1 MATSDTAHAATG
13 VEGLRDDRGVPLTS
27 LDPGLAARL
36 RRLELTYG
44 EAGQTRGVLPAGY
57 RHLRRRSVV
66 GSGPQVFAAAVTMLL
81 GWQVHLRAGLRVSP
95 SLATAG
101 PGAVV
106 VLGLGA
112 GPVRITAP
120 CRVIYTVNEPDAR
133 GFAYGTLPGHP
144 ECGEEAFLVE
154 RHDDGAVTFTITAFS
169 RPATLRAK
177 AAGPAGRA
185 IQRHITTRYLR
196 ALAG

>member
-1 MATSDTAHAATG
+1 VTSSAHAATG
-13 VEGLRDDRGVPLTS
+13 VDGLRDDQVVPVTP

-36 RRLELTYG
+36 HLAELSYG

-57 RHLRRRSVV
+57 RHLCRRAVI
-66 GSGPQVFAAAVTMLL
+66 GSGAQVFAAAARELL

-95 SLATAG
+95 SSATAG
-101 PGAVV
+101 LGAVV

-112 GPVRITAP
+112 GPFRMSAP
-120 CRVIYTVNEPDAR
+120 CRVVYIVNEPDRR

-177 AAGPAGRA
+177 VAGPAGRA
-185 IQRHITTRYLR
+185 IQRHIATRYLR
-196 ALAG
+196 ALAR